1 MKDHCLLGTRGGQC
15 LARVSPRPR
24 TAAAVHGGTPHTD
37 PPTPQVLVGGRYI
50 TVLLDPHSYD
60 SVVWEPRTKLDFHA
74 YAVFLMER
82 IFDVQLPHY
91 NPSDEKAK
99 MKP

>member
-1 MKDHCLLGTRGGQC
+1 MAH
-15 LARVSPRPR
+15 S
-24 TAAAVHGGTPHTD
+24 GTPD
-37 PPTPQVLVGGRYI
+37 SILPTSQVLVGGRYI

-82 IFDVQLPHY
+82 IFDVQLSHY

>member
-1 MKDHCLLGTRGGQC
+1 MLCTAVLL
-15 LARVSPRPR
+15 
-24 TAAAVHGGTPHTD
+24 TPSL
-37 PPTPQVLVGGRYI
+37 PAPQVLVGGRHV

-60 SVVWEPRTKLDFHA
+60 AVVWEPRSKLDFHA

-91 NPSDEKAK
+91 NPGDEKSK

>member
-1 MKDHCLLGTRGGQC
+1 MLHTAMLL
-15 LARVSPRPR
+15 APSPP
-24 TAAAVHGGTPHTD
+24 A
-37 PPTPQVLVGGRYI
+37 PQVLVGGRYI

-60 SVVWEPRTKLDFHA
+60 AVVWEPRSRLDFHA

-91 NPSDEKAK
+91 NPGDEKSK

>member
-1 MKDHCLLGTRGGQC
+1 ML
-15 LARVSPRPR
+15 R
-24 TAAAVHGGTPHTD
+24 TAVLLAPS
-37 PPTPQVLVGGRYI
+37 PPAPQVLVGGRHV

-60 SVVWEPRTKLDFHA
+60 AVVWEPRSRLDFHA
-74 YAVFLMER
+74 YAVFLRER

-91 NPSDEKAK
+91 NPGDEKSK

>member
-1 MKDHCLLGTRGGQC
+1 MGPGLGLG
-15 LARVSPRPR
+15 VSPSFLS
-24 TAAAVHGGTPHTD
+24 TAAVHRGAHCNL
-37 PPTPQVLVGGRYI
+37 PTSQVLVGGRYV

-60 SVVWEPRTKLDFHA
+60 SVVWESRTKLDFHA

>member
-1 MKDHCLLGTRGGQC
+1 MTSETSEPLFMALLF
-15 LARVSPRPR
+15 
-24 TAAAVHGGTPHTD
+24 TPS
-37 PPTPQVLVGGRYI
+37 PPTSQVLVGGRYV

-91 NPSDEKAK
+91 NPGDEKSK